1 MTSNNPFDQTR
12 TLLVSLYMT
21 LVGYGVL
28 VGIPVISTAWV
39 TLLGFSEVEVGR
51 VAGADLGGLSAG
63 AVLAAILIAQMNRR
77 VLIVLGLTI
86 AVAANLLCLYFVDY
100 STVLWLRL
108 LAGLG
113 SGIYTATAV
122 AALGARSNPA
132 LAYNLMLFAF
142 AFSQALEMQVL
153 PLLSMN
159 GIYLT
164 FVICFLVTLPF
175 LGWMP
180 TRANAPSEKSVE
192 DKNAAPFQNTP
203 VAAYLPWL
211 GLAAIVVTYVN
222 IGAYWTYIELAALAA
237 EITPEWINQVLVWAS
252 FCSIVGCLFATLLSD
267 RFGLGRP
274 LMITLIMM
282 SLIVGMLAFGITDT
296 KLLVS
301 VFTFNLLW
309 IFIDVYQMS
318 TVASVDR
325 SGRFAA
331 LMPGAQ
337 GLGQII
343 GPNLAASLL
352 GAELGYF
359 AVFLMCSLA
368 AVLGMLIYGVLYFAL
383 SRSEQQAIIKI

>member
-1 MTSNNPFDQTR
+1 
-12 TLLVSLYMT
+12 
-21 LVGYGVL
+21 
-28 VGIPVISTAWV
+28 
-39 TLLGFSEVEVGR
+39 
-51 VAGADLGGLSAG
+51 
-63 AVLAAILIAQMNRR
+63 
-77 VLIVLGLTI
+77 
-86 AVAANLLCLYFVDY
+86 
-100 STVLWLRL
+100 
-108 LAGLG
+108 
-113 SGIYTATAV
+113 
-122 AALGARSNPA
+122 
-132 LAYNLMLFAF
+132 
-142 AFSQALEMQVL
+142 
-153 PLLSMN
+153 
-159 GIYLT
+159 
-164 FVICFLVTLPF
+164 
-175 LGWMP
+175 
-180 TRANAPSEKSVE
+180 
-192 DKNAAPFQNTP
+192 
-203 VAAYLPWL
+203 
-211 GLAAIVVTYVN
+211 
-222 IGAYWTYIELAALAA
+222 WTYIELAALAA

-383 SRSEQQAIIKI
+383 SRSEQQATIKI